1 MMALIAVFTSAFFLP
16 DMMNVGYTM
25 VLLLL
30 TILIVDITLL
40 YNVKNGIDATRTVT
54 EKLSNGDENEVA
66 IDIKSRYSFS
76 VDAELVDEI
85 PYQFEIRNFSI
96 QKTLPPYANLSA
108 KYLLRPTIRGL
119 YNFGKIHV
127 FVKSKIGLIQRRYSF
142 DRDQDVK
149 VYPSYIHMKKTE
161 FSAVTNKFVDIGTTK
176 IRRIGHTLEFEKIKD
191 YVIGDDLR
199 TLNWK
204 ATAKANK
211 LMVNQYQE
219 ERSQTF
225 YTIIDIGRVM
235 KMPFNDLS
243 LLDYSINATLA
254 LNNIILKRND
264 LAGLIC
270 FSNKIASITQA
281 SKGLKHLQKIND
293 QLYNVQTDFKETD
306 FQRLFITLKRIV
318 THRCNL
324 IIFTNFETLNG
335 LERQMLAIR
344 SIAKYHKVIIVI
356 FQNSTLNNLLD
367 EPALTNI
374 DVMDKTVAEKLFYE
388 KKLIISALNSYG
400 IATIFT
406 EPEHLTSSVIQSYL
420 NLKRMTY

>member
-281 SKGLKHLQKIND
+281 SKGLKHLKKIND

-306 FQRLFITLKRIV
+306 FPEIV
-318 THRCNL
+318 YNAQ
-324 IIFTNFETLNG
+324 EDSD
-335 LERQMLAIR
+335 A
-344 SIAKYHKVIIVI
+344 
-356 FQNSTLNNLLD
+356 
-367 EPALTNI
+367 
-374 DVMDKTVAEKLFYE
+374 
-388 KKLIISALNSYG
+388 
-400 IATIFT
+400 
-406 EPEHLTSSVIQSYL
+406 SV
-420 NLKRMTY
+420 